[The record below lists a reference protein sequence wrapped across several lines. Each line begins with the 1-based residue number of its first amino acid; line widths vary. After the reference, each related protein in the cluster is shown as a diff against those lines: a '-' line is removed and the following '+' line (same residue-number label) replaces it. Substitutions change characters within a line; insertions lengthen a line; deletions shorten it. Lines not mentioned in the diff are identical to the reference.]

1 MPTNIQG
8 NRIIEDQFIADF
20 ENNRDLILR
29 NDMDTVRD
37 ARLNAFEVLKTL
49 SIPTSRHELYKYT
62 NLKSLFENSGRL
74 LHRFETPLLTNPIE
88 EFFRCNITELDT
100 YDIVLIDGYYPHTL
114 PLFQRLDGGAVMGSL
129 LEATELYPEMFEQHY
144 GKYVDISNDFLSAFN
159 ATFAKDGVFAHFPAN
174 TTITKPIQIVSL
186 INRNENL
193 LFNPIVQSRNLI
205 VVEKN
210 CTIKIVFCDHTMVNE
225 RSITNLLSEIYVGEN
240 SNVEIYKI
248 QNQHN
253 DAYQLSNLYIHQ
265 EANSTVSVN
274 TISLHGGLIRNNLKV
289 TLNGENAS
297 TNLYGLYL
305 VDRKQQVDNYTLI
318 DHVAPHCNSTELYKG
333 ILDDEAKGTFR
344 GKIMVQKDAQ
354 KTNSYQKNDNLLL
367 SDNATMNSMPQLEIY
382 ADDVKCSHGATV
394 GYLDNEA
401 MFYLQSRGI
410 NSKEARLLLM
420 NAFASEVINKIG
432 IPSLRDRLSYLVQQ
446 RLRGE
451 LSPCATCVLKC
462 HE

>member
-1 MPTNIQG
+1 MLTKDTE
-8 NRIIEDQFIADF
+8 NRIEDLFIADF
-20 ENNRDLILR
+20 ENNSDLIML
-29 NDMDTVRD
+29 NDIDTVRT

-49 SIPTSRHELYKYT
+49 NIPSTKHELYKYT

-74 LHRFETPLLTNPIE
+74 VHRFESPELVTPIE

-100 YDIVLIDGYYPHTL
+100 YDMVLIDGYYPRTL
-114 PLFQRLDGGAVMGSL
+114 PLFQRLDGGAIMGSL
-129 LEATELYPEMFEQHY
+129 MEATELYPEMFDKHY
-144 GKYVDISNDFLSAFN
+144 GKYLDISNDFLSAFN
-159 ATFAKDGVFAHFPAN
+159 ATFAKDGVFAHFPPN
-174 TTITKPIQIVSL
+174 SNITKPIQIVSL
-186 INRNENL
+186 INRSENM
-193 LFNPIVQSRNLI
+193 LFNSMVQSRNLI

-210 CTIKIVFCDHTMVNE
+210 CTLRIVFCDHTMVNE

-240 SNVEIYKI
+240 SHVEIYKI

-253 DAYQLSNLYIHQ
+253 DAYQFSNLFIHQ
-265 EANSTVSVN
+265 EANSTVTVN
-274 TISLHGGLIRNNLKV
+274 TISLHGGLIRNNIKV
-289 TLNGENAS
+289 SLRGENATS
-297 TNLYGLYL
+297 NLYGLYL

-318 DHVAPHCNSTELYKG
+318 DHVAPHCNSVELYKG
-333 ILDDEAKGTFR
+333 ILDDEAKGSFR

-367 SDNATMNSMPQLEIY
+367 TDNATMNSMPQREIY

-394 GYLDNEA
+394 GYLDSEA

-410 NSKEARLLLM
+410 NDKEARLLLM

-432 IPSLRDRLSYLVQQ
+432 IQSLRDRLSYLVQQ